1 MRYLLDTNIVSE
13 VTKPR
18 PSSLLLHWLGQQE
31 DDSLFISTLTLGEI
45 HKGILEMPVGRRQKE
60 LHEWFN
66 SKQGPPALFSGR
78 ILSLDEPAALCWA
91 RLMAEGRLQGRPR
104 SPLDMMIAAIAI
116 HHNCQI
122 VTANEKDFAGLSIL
136 NPLRTDRPTASDNRG
151 TSG

>member
-1 MRYLLDTNIVSE
+1 MIRYLLDTNIISE

-18 PSSLLLHWLGQQE
+18 PSARLLGWLEEQE

-45 HKGILEMPVGRRQKE
+45 HKGILEMPVGRRQKQ
-60 LHEWFN
+60 LREWFD
-66 SKQGPPALFSGR
+66 SAQGPRALFAGR
-78 ILSLDEPAALCWA
+78 VLSFDESAALCWA

-116 HHNCQI
+116 HHDCQI

-136 NPLRTDRPTASDNRG
+136 NPFRTNMTPASGN
-151 TSG
+151 